1 MNAKVKKKKAYVTIF
16 SYGVLEE
23 KFISISKGLYS

>member
-1 MNAKVKKKKAYVTIF
+1 MNAKVKKKKARVIIF
-16 SYGVLEE
+16 FYDVLEE